1 MRSYAQNFEDVRLA
15 RVLGDMDAGFYIDV
29 GAAHPTSD
37 SVTRHF
43 YELGWHGIN
52 IEPNAG
58 LFAELQRE
66 RPRDI
71 NLEVA
76 CSSSNGVASLHETDA
91 LDGWATLS
99 TDTARF
105 IEEHHGRAVHA
116 REVRT
121 VTLASVC
128 AEHVASPIDFLK
140 VDAEAHETAVLEG
153 ADFTRWRPRIV
164 VVEATWPHSRTASHQ
179 EWEPLLLA
187 AGYQFAVFDG
197 VNRFYI
203 AVAGEHGEWA
213 ERLAEPISV
222 FDDWELDRYLNQVES
237 LRTRAGEQDAA
248 MQAAVAERD
257 QARRAAEHWETE
269 YRHRVDG
276 SIRMPA
282 GLVGAIRS
290 AAGRGRAAAARRG
303 RR

>member
-15 RVLGDMDAGFYIDV
+15 RVLGDVDAGFYIDV

-58 LFAELQRE
+58 LFAELLRE

-76 CSSSNGVASLHETDA
+76 CSSSDGVASLHETDA

-105 IEEHHGRAVHA
+105 IEEKRGRAVHE

-153 ADFTRWRPRIV
+153 ADFTRWRPRVV
-164 VVEATWPHSRTASHQ
+164 VVEATWPHSSTASHH

-187 AGYQFAVFDG
+187 SGYHFAVFDG
-197 VNRFYI
+197 VNRFY
-203 AVAGEHGEWA
+203 VAGEHEAWA

-222 FDDWELDRYLNQVES
+222 FDDWELDRYLTQVES
-237 LRTRAGEQDAA
+237 LRRRADEQEVA
-248 MQAAVAERD
+248 MQSTVAERD
-257 QARRAAEHWETE
+257 HARRAAEHWKAE
-269 YRHRVDG
+269 YRRRVDG
-276 SIRMPA
+276 SIRMPS
-282 GLVGAIRS
+282 GVVRAIRTV
-290 AAGRGRAAAARRG
+290 AGRGRAVASARR
-303 RR
+303 RTP